1 MMSPRSPFHRTPR
14 VLVTGATGYI
24 GGRLIPVLEAAG
36 VELRCLARHPAGLRS
51 RVSPTTEV
59 VQGDVLDP
67 ASLDRAL
74 EGIDVAYYLVHSMGS
89 HGNYHEKDRLA
100 ARNFG
105 EAAQRAG
112 VRRIVYLGG
121 LANDPSGLSRHLESR
136 LETGEVLR
144 QSGVPVVEFRASV
157 VIGSGSLSFELIK
170 ALVDRLPVMICPRWV
185 STLSQPIGIDDVLAY
200 LEAALDLPDG
210 PSRTFEIGGADRASY
225 GDLMREYARQ
235 RGLKRVMLSVPLL
248 TPRLSSLW
256 LGLVT
261 PVYARVGRELIE
273 GLKNQSTVTSPD
285 ARSAFLVRPV
295 GLREAIARAIR
306 TEDRAFALT
315 RWSDARS
322 SRGEPPSQTDQR
334 FGSKLVDARRVH
346 VEIDADRAFA
356 PIARIGGEQGWYC
369 ATWLWRIRGAIDLL
383 VGGVG
388 LRRGR
393 RDPDVPTVG
402 DTLDFWRV
410 EAYETRRRLRLS
422 AEMKL
427 PGRAWLEFE
436 VVPDP
441 RGAVIHQTAVFEP
454 LGLSG
459 LFYWYALW
467 PVHAV
472 IFRGLLNA
480 IARRAEGSP
489 QVMSASVR
497 SRHS

>member
-1 MMSPRSPFHRTPR
+1 
-14 VLVTGATGYI
+14 
-24 GGRLIPVLEAAG
+24 
-36 VELRCLARHPAGLRS
+36 
-51 RVSPTTEV
+51 VSPTTEV

-67 ASLDRAL
+67 GSLDRAL
-74 EGIDVAYYLVHSMGS
+74 AGVEVAYYLVHSMGS

-112 VRRIVYLGG
+112 VRRIAYLGG
-121 LANDPSGLSRHLESR
+121 LANDPNGLSRHLKSR

-144 QSGVPVVEFRASV
+144 RSGVPVVEFRASV

-200 LEAALDLPDG
+200 LEAALHLPDG
-210 PSRTFEIGGADRASY
+210 PSHTFEIGGADRASY

-235 RGLKRVMLSVPLL
+235 RGLKRVMFSVPLL

-273 GLKNQSTVTSPD
+273 GLKNQSTVASPD
-285 ARSAFLVRPV
+285 ARSAFPVRPV
-295 GLREAIARAIR
+295 GLREAIGRAIR
-306 TEDRAFALT
+306 AEDRAFALT

-322 SRGEPPSQTDQR
+322 SRGEAAPQPDQR

-346 VEIDADRAFA
+346 VEIDVDRAFA
-356 PIARIGGEQGWYC
+356 PIARIGGKQGWYC

-383 VGGVG
+383 VGGAG

-393 RDPDVPTVG
+393 RDPDVPAVG

-410 EAYETRRRLRLS
+410 EAYERRRRLRLI

-436 VVPDP
+436 VVPDA

-459 LFYWYALW
+459 LLYWYALW

-480 IARRAEGSP
+480 IARRAAGSP
-489 QVMSASVR
+489 A
-497 SRHS
+497 